1 MTMNDHWGYN
11 KNDRN
16 WKSTRSIIQMLADI
30 ASKGGNYL
38 LNVGPTAEGLF
49 PQESIDRLKEIGQ
62 WMKTN
67 GEAIYGTQASP
78 FANLEWGR
86 CTQKKID
93 TGTRLYFHVMDKP
106 ADGKLVIPG
115 LFNDPGKVFLLADPD
130 KKPLATYRSDD
141 AVIVTIPTE
150 AKDPYN
156 LVIVMDLNGLPDVN
170 QPPVIK
176 ASSPVFI
183 DKADVTLVSN
193 RENIA
198 IHYTLD
204 GSAPGIHS
212 PLYSGPVSI
221 DRTTT
226 FSARSYREGKPVSP
240 VARLIIRKTD
250 PLPAKKLEKVT
261 GGLHYR
267 YFEGSWDS
275 IPDFSL
281 LTPVAEGITG
291 MIDLSFKKQ
300 PDYFA
305 VEYSGYI
312 SVPADDVYT
321 LYLSSDDGSRLY
333 IGEEL
338 LIDNNY
344 QHGIAEKSGI
354 IALSEGMHPVRITFF
369 EKTGGDYISLAIS
382 SRALGKSTVT
392 EGMLFTLEK

>member
-1 MTMNDHWGYN
+1 
-11 KNDRN
+11 
-16 WKSTRSIIQMLADI
+16 
-30 ASKGGNYL
+30 
-38 LNVGPTAEGLF
+38 
-49 PQESIDRLKEIGQ
+49 
-62 WMKTN
+62 
-67 GEAIYGTQASP
+67 
-78 FANLEWGR
+78 
-86 CTQKKID
+86 
-93 TGTRLYFHVMDKP
+93 
-106 ADGKLVIPG
+106 LV
-115 LFNDPGKVFLLADPD
+115 
-130 KKPLATYRSDD
+130 TSRSDD
-141 AVIVTIPTE
+141 AVIVTLPEE
-150 AKDPYN
+150 AKDPYD
-156 LVIVMDLNGLPDVN
+156 LVVVMDFKGSPDVN
-170 QPPVIK
+170 LPPVIM

-183 DKADVTLVSN
+183 DKANVTLSSN

-226 FSARSYREGKPVSP
+226 VSARSFREGKPVSP
-240 VARLIIRKTD
+240 VTQLIIRKTD
-250 PLPAKKLEKVT
+250 PLPAKPVEKVT

-281 LTPVAEGITG
+281 LTPVAQGITCE
-291 MIDLSFKKQ
+291 IDLSFKKQ

-338 LIDNNY
+338 LIDNNF
-344 QHGIAEKSGI
+344 QHGIVEKSGI
-354 IALSEGMHPVRITFF
+354 IALRKGLHPVRITFF
-369 EKTGGDYISLAIS
+369 EKTGGDHISLAIS
-382 SRALGKSTVT
+382 SA
-392 EGMLFTLEK
+392 GMNKTPVNDSIVFVEEE